1 MTGVAKTTEYQ
12 VQRVQDRNLLR
23 EFFARNRGLHV
34 YMLGDLEDA
43 MWEISEFSGAFNGQG
58 LEGVLLI
65 WHGVQTPVCI
75 VTGSPDAVNSLLQ
88 KSHMPEK
95 VWAIIPG
102 DLFTTFEQHYTPE
115 ESGKL
120 WRMVVAPTEFVDG
133 PSNPY
138 LRRLT
143 GADAEAVTRLES
155 MERGAF
161 GRDTT
166 YTPAMLDNGVFFGIT
181 DKEGQMI
188 SVAGT
193 HVVATK
199 ERVGAVGH
207 VYTAPSERGRGYATM
222 TTAAVTREL
231 FRMDISLVALNVFQT
246 NTPAIRAYNKLGYRI
261 HAPINECVAIKR

>member
-1 MTGVAKTTEYQ
+1 MTGIVKTIDYQ

-23 EFFARNRGLHV
+23 EFFSRNRGLHV

-43 MWEISEFSGAFNGQG
+43 MWNISEFTGAFNEQT

-65 WHGVQTPVCI
+65 WRGAQTPVCL
-75 VTGSPDAVNSLLQ
+75 VTGSPDAADILLQ
-88 KSHMPEK
+88 QAQIPAKI
-95 VWAIIPG
+95 WAIVPG
-102 DLFTTFEQHYTPE
+102 DLFPTFEKYYTPE

-120 WRMVVAPTEFVDG
+120 WRMVVTSTEFVDG

-138 LRRLT
+138 LRRLSGT
-143 GADAEAVTRLES
+143 DAEAVTRLES

-166 YTPAMLDNGVFFGIT
+166 YTPAMLDNGIFYGIT
-181 DKEGQMI
+181 DKEGHII

-193 HVVATK
+193 HVVAAK
-199 ERVGAVGH
+199 EHVGAVGH
-207 VYTAPSERGRGYATM
+207 VYTAASERGHGYATT

-231 FRMDISLVALNVFQT
+231 FRLGISLVALNVFQT